1 MAVGVAEHFNEQ
13 IGAAVDDFR
22 RVVET
27 RHRVD
32 RAEQLDDEIDVVERT
47 ESVAHGSKEPEAD
60 EPGALVAF
68 LNPDLGAELAGQR
81 APLLVARALAGE
93 EQEVSEVAI
102 ASLGLNHNALYH
114 LGCCACIDIV
124 GGSGAIREV

>member
-1 MAVGVAEHFNEQ
+1 MAVGVAEHFDEQ

-47 ESVAHGSKEPEAD
+47 ES
-60 EPGALVAF
+60 
-68 LNPDLGAELAGQR
+68 
-81 APLLVARALAGE
+81 VARALAGE